1 MKYISSILNILLG
14 AVFIFSG
21 ISKLFPIELFEYDL
35 VDYGIIN
42 WALSPYLSRLIIS
55 FEIFLGM
62 SLIVNWNFRR
72 TIFPLSI
79 LILLFFT
86 SFLLLR
92 IVVSGNDNN
101 CGCFGTWLPMSNVQ
115 SILKN
120 ILLIALLFTSYKVSK
135 QNLSFKRNK
144 LFVSISL
151 IIITSGIFAFRIPED
166 FYLSEPKAKLEK
178 NIINPEIFPPII
190 SGNDSIKPNQSKQ
203 FLAFFSLTCQHCIHT
218 ARKLTIIQKNN
229 PDWQILAYLNGNKA
243 DLETFKEKSK
253 FNLNYTLFNKRDFV
267 LITLG
272 GVPKVYLT
280 NKLEIKEYWTGEDF
294 TEKELELAWKKY

>member
-1 MKYISSILNILLG
+1 MKYISTILNILLG

-92 IVVSGNDNN
+92 VVVSGNDNN

-178 NIINPEIFPPII
+178 NTINPEIFPPII

>member
-178 NIINPEIFPPII
+178 NTINPEIFPPII

-229 PDWQILAYLNGNKA
+229 PYWQILAYLNGNKA

>member
-178 NIINPEIFPPII
+178 NTINPEIFPPII

>member
-55 FEIFLGM
+55 FEIFLGI

-178 NIINPEIFPPII
+178 NTINPEIFPPII

-272 GVPKVYLT
+272 GVPKVYLS